1 MNEQKPIMRLIGGVL
16 LAVIALATILD
27 FVIPGAPPALLSKDE
42 ARGVL
47 IKGKTE
53 CEAGS
58 KS

>member
-1 MNEQKPIMRLIGGVL
+1 MNKQKPIMLLIGGAL
-16 LAVIALATILD
+16 FAVIALATILD
-27 FVIPGAPPALLSKDE
+27 FVIPGAPPALLARDE